1 MLRSTTFRSTL
12 LFSAIFLAAL
22 PFFSGCKS
30 KSLTPSD
37 DSLYGEFIGA
47 YTAGQFSRG
56 ETIKIVFQEGA
67 LREGINQKVESKW
80 LKIDPEI
87 EGELRWLNE
96 NTLEFIPS
104 AWMPSGTPYMAQ
116 LNLGELT
123 RAEGELKNFI
133 FGWRTLDQ
141 YIQTEV
147 TGIGAYDDNHPEF
160 QFVTGVL
167 STNDLADNEGIEAVL
182 EANQNGKK
190 LSISWRHEDP
200 KTHIFTI
207 DSVVRGVSAYRLDV
221 MWNGK
226 PIGCDQEGGIEQNI
240 PGLEDF
246 EVMSVRLVQDP
257 DQHLVVLLSDPIDGR
272 QDLRGQFMLNGSDD
286 LRIVAERNEVHLYP
300 NYRIT
305 GTATLEIRNTLK
317 NRYGYILRNDY
328 RQDVTFESL
337 KPAVRIHDEGKSILP
352 SGNKNTIAFDAVSL
366 SAVDV
371 RVIQVFGNN
380 MNQFLQTNG
389 FDGESEL
396 KRVGRVIKRKT
407 IQLTAA
413 DNKDLSQ
420 WNRFYLS
427 LDELIKADPGSL
439 YRIEIGFRAH
449 HSLFPCDDV
458 ANQDE
463 QPEMETNTDN
473 WDSDG
478 KEENS
483 FWDYFDSW
491 YYSGWYD
498 GDEYEYDYDYDYD
511 YNYEDRENP
520 CKSLYYQ
527 QNRFAARN
535 IFATD
540 VALIAKRGENGTWSA
555 WASNIMTTAPLSGVT
570 LQWMNYQGQV
580 MHAAVT
586 DANGFAAYTETQ
598 SVPFIL
604 TAALG
609 KQKSYLKLNSGENL
623 SLSAFDVSGSAT
635 AQGMKGFI
643 YGERGVWRPGD
654 TLFLSFMLEEGDKP
668 LPGGHPATLEIVDS
682 RGKVVFKNNKNLPP
696 SKVLT
701 WDVTTDDEA
710 PTGSWQARV
719 RVGGA
724 VFNQWLRIETI
735 KPNRLKVALDF
746 GSEVIRPSA
755 RQGQNP
761 SLNGSITA
769 QWLHGAPAKNLRAQ
783 VDLALKPKKTTFA
796 KYADFT
802 FDDPTRSVDMEG
814 QTVFDGN
821 LDREGFS
828 KIALDLRDL
837 SDAPGMLNAVFNTRV
852 YEPGGDFSVD
862 VLTQT
867 LSPFDAYVGLR
878 LPKGDKARGM
888 LLTDTTHTV
897 DVRSVDADGKSL
909 PKRALNF
916 SVFKVEWRWWWQ
928 SGADDLSSYSGRT
941 SMNLINSGTCTTDAK
956 GNGKFNFR
964 INYPEWGRYLV
975 HIEDQES
982 GHAAG
987 QTMYVDWPGWA
998 GRAQREN
1005 PEGETMVMMTS
1016 DKDVYQPGQSA
1027 TISFPG
1033 ADNARA
1039 LITVENA
1046 SSILRSWWITTKAG
1060 SNSFDLDIQEQYA
1073 PNVYVSVTLVQP
1085 HAQTMNDK
1093 PIRMYGTLRLKVED
1107 PTSRLEPVIGMAESL
1122 EPESKYT
1129 VKVTEAKGQK
1139 MTYTLAV
1146 VDEGLLGLTRFKTPD
1161 PHAYFYAQ
1169 EALGVRTWDLY
1180 DQVIGAYGD
1189 AMRKALTTGGDAAID
1204 SEGKKKVNRFKPV
1217 VSFLGPFTVEAG
1229 KSLTHNLS
1237 MPNYVGAVRVMVVAR
1252 QGDAYGNAEKIVQVK
1267 KPLMVLATLP
1277 RVLAPGE
1284 EVALPVNVFA
1294 MDKSIK
1300 DVEIEVKH
1308 NGKFT
1313 AIGGAKKSIRFA
1325 TLGDEVV
1332 NFILKV
1338 GDEEGAA
1345 RVEVTARSGSQV
1357 ARYTVD
1363 LEVRNPNP
1371 PVTVRYA
1378 GTLEAGGT
1386 WSQAFDLPGT
1396 KGSNSLHI
1404 EVSSF
1409 KPLNLGDRLNYL
1421 IGYPH
1426 GCLEQTTSRAFPQL
1440 YLEDAV
1446 EMNEQ
1451 EKTRVRQHITAAVQK
1466 LQGFQLA
1473 NGGFSYWPGQP
1484 NYNDWSSTYAG
1495 HFLVEAKQKGYAVP
1509 DGVLSRWAKH
1519 QDELARNWRYPSS
1532 AEALTDNGI
1541 YQAYRL
1547 YTLALYGQANL
1558 GAMNRLRE
1566 VSNLSAAAKAQLAAA
1581 YVLAGRQDV
1590 ANQILT
1596 AKLDDPGS
1604 LTSDYGS
1611 PLRDR
1616 AVIASALISANQR
1629 KLAAPIVSKLV
1640 DDMNSKTW
1648 LSTQESA
1655 FVLIAIGRFLSTESK
1670 EKAAFSYTYNGAAS
1684 GDQQLSKPS
1693 LLKQLKISK
1702 LTGNQLAFT
1711 NRSKRTLYVEITAQG
1726 QPKEDKQGPSS
1737 NGLVLEVR
1745 YLNNEGYPMRVD
1757 RLEQG
1762 TDFIAAV
1769 TVKTTANKRY
1779 LRDIALTQVFPSG
1792 WEILNERMLE
1802 ASGQTFTNSPSEYRD
1817 LRDDRIMT
1825 YFNLSGSATATFY
1838 VRLNAAYLGRFY
1850 LPANAVELMYDGSM
1864 HARTQGMWVDVVQT
1878 GGV

>member
-22 PFFSGCKS
+22 PFLSGCKS

-67 LREGINQKVESKW
+67 LREGVNQKIDPKW
-80 LKIDPEI
+80 LAIDPEI
-87 EGELRWLNE
+87 EGELRWLND

-182 EANQNGKK
+182 EAKQNGKK

-246 EVMSVRLVQDP
+246 EVMGVRLVQEP
-257 DQHLVVLLSDPIDGR
+257 DQHLVVLMSDPIDGR
-272 QDLRGQFMLNGSDD
+272 QDLRGQFILDGSDD

-413 DNKDLSQ
+413 DNKDLGQ

-427 LDELIKADPGSL
+427 LDEFIKADPGSL

-463 QPEMETNTDN
+463 EPEMETNTDN

-478 KEENS
+478 EEENS

-498 GDEYEYDYDYDYD
+498 GDEYYYDYD

-520 CKSLYYQ
+520 CKSLYYR

-635 AQGMKGFI
+635 TQGMKGFI

-668 LPGGHPATLEIVDS
+668 LPGGHPVTLEIVDS
-682 RGKVVFKNNKNLPP
+682 RGKVVFKNNKNLPS

-837 SDAPGMLNAVFNTRV
+837 SDAPGMLNAVLNTRV

-909 PKRALNF
+909 PKRALNY
-916 SVFKVEWRWWWQ
+916 SVYKVEWRWWWQ

-1060 SNSFDLDIQEQYA
+1060 SNSFALDIQEQYA

-1107 PTSRLEPVIGMAESL
+1107 PTSRLEPVIAMAESL

-1129 VKVTEAKGQK
+1129 VKVSEGKGQK

-1313 AIGGAKKSIRFA
+1313 AIGDAKKSIRFA

-1473 NGGFSYWPGQP
+1473 NGGFSYWPGQS

-1532 AEALTDNGI
+1532 AEARTDNGI

-1590 ANQILT
+1590 ANQILA

-1640 DDMNSKTW
+1640 DEMNRKDW

-1655 FVLIAIGRFLSTESK
+1655 FVLIAIGRFLKTETK
-1670 EKAAFSYTYNGAAS
+1670 EAAAFSYTYNGAAS

-1726 QPKEDKQGPSS
+1726 QPKEDKQGPAN
-1737 NGLVLEVR
+1737 NGLVLDVR
-1745 YLNNEGYPMRVD
+1745 YLDNEGKPMRVD
-1757 RLEQG
+1757 RIEQG

-1769 TVKTTANKRY
+1769 TVKTTANKRH

-1802 ASGQTFTNSPSEYRD
+1802 ASGQSFTNSPSDYRD

-1825 YFNLSGSATATFY
+1825 YFNLNGSATATFY

-1850 LPANAVELMYDGSM
+1850 LPANAVELMYDASM
-1864 HARTQGMWVDVVQT
+1864 NARTQGMWVEVVQT